1 MFIEVNNRKVEVI
14 ITKKTSNKHSY
25 MRLKDDGKL
34 YINTSYFMSK
44 KNIDKFI
51 KENISFIEKSLK
63 RLDKKEADSQK
74 FIYLGKEYIKVY
86 WDKKQIVLK
95 DDKVYLNQSSNIDA
109 FLRKEAKRVFLERL
123 DIQFNNFS
131 KKIPYPSLIIR
142 KMTSRWG
149 VCNIKAKKITL
160 NLELIKKD
168 LSLIDYVIVHELA
181 HFVQANHSEKFWNLV
196 EENYKDYKSARKV
209 LKN

>member
-131 KKIPYPSLIIR
+131 KKIPYPSLVIR

-149 VCNIKAKKITL
+149 VCNIKTKKITL